1 MKLKPIS
8 TSRSLVISF
17 TSIWVLLTALV
28 LPQAVNAKTLGE
40 LSHIH
45 NVRVHK
51 ELILLGTHEGLYQYF
66 SPTKVIKVEPNNF
79 DVMGLATNQN
89 ALFASGHP
97 GVGSKFAQPVG
108 VLRSTDNGKSWSQV
122 SLKGEVD
129 FHMLE
134 VSKSDIYGADSQTGE
149 LMYSPD
155 LGKSWS
161 KRGANTYADIAI
173 EAAKAGSAYGLKNGQ
188 IYKSSDSFKS
198 AKIIKSK
205 LAFTALELVGKNLY
219 GASGNTLNISTDG
232 ARTWKQLAV
241 FDKSL
246 SVISAS
252 EKMLLVVAGDKI
264 LISRDLG
271 KSFK

>member
-1 MKLKPIS
+1 MKLKPFS
-8 TSRSLVISF
+8 TSRSLVISV
-17 TSIWVLLTALV
+17 TAIWVLLTALV
-28 LPQAVNAKTLGE
+28 LPQAVNAKSLGE

-66 SPTKVIKVEPNNF
+66 SPIKVIKVEPNNF
-79 DVMGLATNQN
+79 DLMGLASNQN

-97 GVGSKFAQPVG
+97 GAGSKFAQPVG
-108 VLRSTDNGKSWSQV
+108 VLRSLDNGKSWSQI
-122 SLKGEVD
+122 SLKGKVD

-134 VSKSDIYGADSQTGE
+134 VGGADLYGADSQTGE

-161 KRGANTYADIAI
+161 NRGANTYEDIAI
-173 EAAKAGSAYGLKNGQ
+173 DWARPGTAYGLKNGQ
-188 IYKSSDSFKS
+188 IYKSTDSLKS
-198 AKIIKSK
+198 VKVMKSK
-205 LAFTALELVGKNLY
+205 LAFTSIELVGKSLY
-219 GASGNTLNISTDG
+219 GASGNTFNLSTDS
-232 ARTWKQLAV
+232 ALSWKQVAV
-241 FDKSL
+241 FDKNL

-252 EKMLLVVAGDKI
+252 EKMLVVVAGDKI
-264 LISRDLG
+264 LISRDFG